1 MTSEGMDE
9 ARIWQQSA
17 EKHNT
22 AAAASPWTS
31 DWLTKPNEIHK
42 DVTGD
47 R

>member
-22 AAAASPWTS
+22 AAASPWTS